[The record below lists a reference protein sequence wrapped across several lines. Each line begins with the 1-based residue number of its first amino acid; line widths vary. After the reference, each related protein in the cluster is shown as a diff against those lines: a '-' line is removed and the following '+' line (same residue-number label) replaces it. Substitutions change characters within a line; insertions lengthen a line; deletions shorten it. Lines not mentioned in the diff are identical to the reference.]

1 MDFFTFSPVWCDL
14 SRNLFVKLYG
24 FLYSL
29 DNSDQKGGE
38 KIGKKIT
45 ASGMLLYEKRKLE
58 S

>member
-1 MDFFTFSPVWCDL
+1 MVFYTVL
-14 SRNLFVKLYG
+14 IKRVYLTY
-24 FLYSL
+24 
-29 DNSDQKGGE
+29 SDQKGGE